1 MIKWN
6 FTNGKKGEDYFVP
19 ICLSPVVVFRV
30 VERLGELCVPGGSV
44 LTSGSSDRGGQLVM
58 VGLGGEK
65 CGDVVTRLS
74 FPGLFLG

>member
-1 MIKWN
+1 M
-6 FTNGKKGEDYFVP
+6 
-19 ICLSPVVVFRV
+19 VFRV

-44 LTSGSSDRGGQLVM
+44 LTSGSSDGGGQLVM